1 MQMSSPNH
9 WCLHSITNSQSS
21 PEDMSID
28 FEVGL
33 PKMWRGIDSICIVID
48 EFSKMAY
55 FIPCK
60 KTMNLSYVA
69 NLYFNK
75 VIKHH
80 GISKIHYIGPRKKKL

>member
-9 WCLHSITNSQSS
+9 WFLHSITNSQSS

-55 FIPCK
+55 F
-60 KTMNLSYVA
+60 
-69 NLYFNK
+69 NK

-80 GISKIHYIGPRKKKL
+80 GISKIHYIGPRKKKF